1 MNVNIFTDS
10 QFYRKL
16 QNIFCWLTLK
26 LLNRSGPNIRR
37 TSKEHFFLENFVE
50 FLQNPP
56 MITTKQ
62 ENGAKN
68 CCFVVST
75 ANSWMMGQRCSSKLI
90 KKKQWS
96 IKYIGWFSVLKTSGN
111 KTARL
116 YFSLLVSKKRA
127 KIALRNK
134 IVKCW
139 CILIENK
146 CVFNLYQLF
155 FNNKLWIKTILK
167 LSFFLKFD
175 LSEIFHVYP
184 PPPIDFCFC
193 PWHGQGV

>member
-127 KIALRNK
+127 KIALRK
-134 IVKCW
+134 
-139 CILIENK
+139 
-146 CVFNLYQLF
+146 QM
-155 FNNKLWIKTILK
+155 
-167 LSFFLKFD
+167 
-175 LSEIFHVYP
+175 
-184 PPPIDFCFC
+184 CF
-193 PWHGQGV
+193 